1 MTSLS
6 TLEKKATRLLG
17 RRVRYHYLNKG
28 KALTGRITTVSS
40 CRGKLISVSVLFDGE
55 CVAITRSWKS
65 FSLID

>member
-28 KALTGRITTVSS
+28 KA
-40 CRGKLISVSVLFDGE
+40 
-55 CVAITRSWKS
+55 
-65 FSLID
+65 